1 MSAKGLNSNLNAI
14 EDLMLNIAEN
24 VRWDEIE
31 RIKELIQVIIARSEG
46 AIASNGHVLAMQSA
60 SASVNTKAAFLAQLS
75 GLNKLKFLKD
85 TVSINGLDGATK
97 ILIDGM
103 RSIHNKM
110 VFQPRKLLR
119 ISSDANHESIKDQI
133 RFSSEISFQSNIECD
148 PIQKAWIIPAQVC
161 YCAEAFSA
169 VNFQH
174 PDAPK
179 LSLLSAALRN
189 GYLHSAIREKR
200 RCLWIWRIK

>member
-1 MSAKGLNSNLNAI
+1 MLFNFKPLALQELKILPIYAQIITELGIGKNDYEEIQQSQSLITTGINGTVNACFDDKNGEFSLDLLMSAKGLNSNLNAI

-46 AIASNGHVLAMQSA
+46 SIASNGHVLAMQSA

-103 RSIHNKM
+103 RSIHN
-110 VFQPRKLLR
+110 
-119 ISSDANHESIKDQI
+119 
-133 RFSSEISFQSNIECD
+133 
-148 PIQKAWIIPAQVC
+148 
-161 YCAEAFSA
+161 
-169 VNFQH
+169 
-174 PDAPK
+174 
-179 LSLLSAALRN
+179 LSLI
-189 GYLHSAIREKR
+189 HI
-200 RCLWIWRIK
+200 